1 MDEQKKEDDLDSVRE
16 RLEAIEIELKRVKN
30 KKFSINPIKFFIGC
44 FKFIF
49 SKENI
54 ELVLSISALVI
65 SIVTAVYLL
74 LGHA

>member
-1 MDEQKKEDDLDSVRE
+1 MDEQKKEDDLGSVGE
-16 RLEAIEIELKRVKN
+16 RLEALEIELKRVKD
-30 KKFSINPIKFFIGC
+30 KKFSINPINFFIRC

>member
-1 MDEQKKEDDLDSVRE
+1 MDEQKKEDDSGSVGE
-16 RLEAIEIELKRVKN
+16 RLEALEIELKRIKG
-30 KKFSINPIKFFIGC
+30 KKFSINPFNFFIRC